1 MTRTIVGVVCMLL
14 SCVCL
19 SACAQPIDTKP
30 IAKNIGEQLMAP
42 DSLIIA
48 TLGDEVCDILFAPDK
63 VEVFTLEPKSKV
75 EDGEYET
82 EPHFIRKT
90 YVGNLDKKF
99 VGAIQFILLSNDP
112 CYTSDSTIA
121 QTFYLPMI
129 EFEYK
134 KKKRCASVVISP
146 NDGSWT
152 VVSEGKRILNYNYK
166 NPDLISRLIEG
177 IQNIRPIVKE
187 KKRKK

>member
-1 MTRTIVGVVCMLL
+1 MKRTLFGVVYMLL
-14 SCVCL
+14 SCACL
-19 SACAQPIDTKP
+19 SACAQPIDSKP
-30 IAKNIGEQLMAP
+30 IAKNIGEHLMAP

-48 TLGDEVCDILFAPDK
+48 TFGNEICDILFAPDK
-63 VEVFTLEPKSKV
+63 VDVYTIEPKSEV
-75 EDGEYET
+75 EDGDYET
-82 EPHFIRKT
+82 EPHFIRKM

-99 VGAIQFILLSNDP
+99 IGVIQFILLSNKS

-134 KKKRCASVVISP
+134 KKKKSASVVISP

-152 VVSEGKRILNYNYK
+152 VVSEGRRILNYNYK
-166 NPDLISRLIEG
+166 NHDLISRLVDG
-177 IQNIRPIVKE
+177 IKNIKPTNKGKN
-187 KKRKK
+187 KK